1 MRYLKGSPRL
11 VYNYPWQPENALDVF
26 VDTDFAGCQSTR
38 RSTSGG
44 VALRGAHL
52 IKHWSSTQK
61 AVTLSSAEAE
71 LYGFVKGTTEALGI
85 QAWGRD
91 LGLEMTVRMHADSA
105 RHRHLPP
112 ERHRARPAPRSR
124 TAVGARG
131 LRRGDFELYKVLGAT
146 IPRTS

>member
-1 MRYLKGSPRL
+1 MSSPDKASQLALQRLVRYFKGSPRL
-11 VYNYPWQPENALDVF
+11 VYNYPWQPESALDVF

-71 LYGFVKGTTEALGI
+71 FYI

-91 LGLEMTVRMHADSA
+91 LGLDMTVRMHADSA
-105 RHRHLPP
+105 AAIGICRRSGIGRVRHL
-112 ERHRARPAPRSR
+112 
-124 TAVGARG
+124 AVGQLGARRPTPRG
-131 LRRGDFELYKVLGAT
+131 LRT
-146 IPRTS
+146 IQSPRR